1 MTKRTFVPGWIKSY
15 FTFIAANWLVF
26 TVFRVIFLF
35 VFRAALLPA
44 NYHEL
49 WETFYIGAKFDA
61 RLACALAIPLGLFFG
76 LCLLFRVL
84 RKLRGWVAAFYGLLE
99 AAVLLVYFADFA
111 HYAYIAMRINYSIFK
126 YSENALISLQMAWE
140 TYPLVWAVIGLLLWG
155 LGWGLWV
162 NRLQKKMR
170 LKTATRITGKAAWRG
185 SSAVYWRRVR

>member
-26 TVFRVIFLF
+26 TVFRIIFLF

-76 LCLLFRVL
+76 LCLLLRVL
-84 RKLRGWVAAFYGLLE
+84 RKFRGWVAAFYGLLE

-111 HYAYIAMRINYSIFK
+111 HYAYIAMRINYSIF
-126 YSENALISLQMAWE
+126 
-140 TYPLVWAVIGLLLWG
+140 
-155 LGWGLWV
+155 
-162 NRLQKKMR
+162 R
-170 LKTATRITGKAAWRG
+170 
-185 SSAVYWRRVR
+185 